1 MKLRTR
7 IALLVGIAVAVTVV
21 AISAATLIG
30 ARREVLRAVDDRLRE
45 RAEIIDSFPGSP
57 PGRGRSSLFGP
68 IGRLE
73 VEIQVID
80 VQGQIVDSTTSAIL
94 PIGQHDLEVAQR
106 LRRANWSTVEVE
118 GVRTRIYTVQ
128 AGRDWA
134 IMLAS
139 DLTQAEQGVRG
150 LTAVIAIVAVV
161 GVGAAAL
168 LGWLGARRVMGP
180 VERLNAAAAEV
191 SRTQRLDQKIP
202 IDRSDELGELAGNFN
217 SMLEALEASREQ
229 QHRLVTDASHE
240 LRTPL
245 TSLRTNV
252 ELMQRAR
259 DLPEAEQLQIM
270 DDVVFELGELTSL
283 VAELVELATD
293 RHEAGDELVVDLAEV
308 VATVVDRH
316 RRRTG
321 VEIDMRLAPS
331 MVRGVPILL
340 ERAVS
345 NLLENAI
352 KFSPAGGQIEV
363 RSSEGQLRVRDWGP
377 GIAREEAEAVFE
389 RFYRSDEA
397 RSEPG
402 SGLGLSIVRHIAESF
417 GGAAWVE
424 APPPDPYGEP
434 SGDPGSSG
442 TVAVLEFPVVS

>member
-7 IALLVGIAVAVTVV
+7 IALLVGIVVAVTVV

-45 RAEIIDSFPGSP
+45 RADIIDSFPGSP
-57 PGRGRSSLFGP
+57 PGRSRSSLFGP

-94 PIGQHDLEVAQR
+94 PIGQNDLEVAQR
-106 LRRANWSTVEVE
+106 LRRANWSTVDVE
-118 GVRTRIYTVQ
+118 AVRTRIYTVP
-128 AGRDWA
+128 AGRAWA

-150 LTAVIAIVAVV
+150 LTAVIAIVAIV

-202 IDRSDELGELAGNFN
+202 VDRSDELGELAGNFN

-259 DLPEAEQLQIM
+259 DLPEDEQLQIM

-283 VAELVELATD
+283 AAELVELATD
-293 RHEAGDELVVDLAEV
+293 RHETGDELVVDLAEV

-321 VEIDMRLAPS
+321 VEIDMQLAPS
-331 MVRGVPILL
+331 MVKGVPILL

-352 KFSPAGGQIEV
+352 KFSSAGGRIEV
-363 RSSEGQLRVRDWGP
+363 RSSDGGVRVRDWGP
-377 GIAREEAEAVFE
+377 GIAPEEAEAVFE
-389 RFYRSDEA
+389 RFYRTDEA

-402 SGLGLSIVRHIAESF
+402 SGLGLSIVRHITESF

-424 APPPDPYGEP
+424 APPPDPDGE
-434 SGDPGSSG
+434 SSTAPGSGG

>member
-1 MKLRTR
+1 VKLRTR
-7 IALLVGIAVAVTVV
+7 IALLVGIVVAVTVV

-45 RAEIIDSFPGSP
+45 RADIIDSFPGSP
-57 PGRGRSSLFGP
+57 PGRSRSSLFGP

-94 PIGQHDLEVAQR
+94 PIGQNDLEVAQR
-106 LRRANWSTVEVE
+106 LRRANWSTVDVE
-118 GVRTRIYTVQ
+118 AVRTRIYTVP
-128 AGRDWA
+128 AGRAWA

-150 LTAVIAIVAVV
+150 LTAVIAIVAIV

-202 IDRSDELGELAGNFN
+202 VDRSDELGELAGNFN

-259 DLPEAEQLQIM
+259 DLPEDEQLQIM

-283 VAELVELATD
+283 AAELVELATD
-293 RHEAGDELVVDLAEV
+293 RHETGDELVVDLAEV

-321 VEIDMRLAPS
+321 VEIDMQLAPS
-331 MVRGVPILL
+331 MVKGVPILL

-352 KFSPAGGQIEV
+352 KFSSAGGRIEV
-363 RSSEGQLRVRDWGP
+363 RSSDGGVRVRDWGP
-377 GIAREEAEAVFE
+377 GIAPEEAEAVFE
-389 RFYRSDEA
+389 RFYRTDEA

-402 SGLGLSIVRHIAESF
+402 SGLGLSIVRHITESF

-424 APPPDPYGEP
+424 APPPDPDGE
-434 SGDPGSSG
+434 SSTAPGSGG

>member
-1 MKLRTR
+1 
-7 IALLVGIAVAVTVV
+7 
-21 AISAATLIG
+21 
-30 ARREVLRAVDDRLRE
+30 
-45 RAEIIDSFPGSP
+45 
-57 PGRGRSSLFGP
+57 
-68 IGRLE
+68 
-73 VEIQVID
+73 
-80 VQGQIVDSTTSAIL
+80 
-94 PIGQHDLEVAQR
+94 
-106 LRRANWSTVEVE
+106 
-118 GVRTRIYTVQ
+118 
-128 AGRDWA
+128 
-134 IMLAS
+134 MLAS

-150 LTAVIAIVAVV
+150 LTAVIAIVAIV

-202 IDRSDELGELAGNFN
+202 VDRSDELGELAGNFN

-259 DLPEAEQLQIM
+259 DLPEDEQLQIM

-283 VAELVELATD
+283 AAELVELATD
-293 RHEAGDELVVDLAEV
+293 RHETGDELVVDLAEV

-321 VEIDMRLAPS
+321 VEIDMQLAPS
-331 MVRGVPILL
+331 MVKGVPILS

-352 KFSPAGGQIEV
+352 KFSSAGGRIEV
-363 RSSEGQLRVRDWGP
+363 RSSDGGVRVRDWGP
-377 GIAREEAEAVFE
+377 GIAPEEAEAVFE
-389 RFYRSDEA
+389 RFYRTDEA

-402 SGLGLSIVRHIAESF
+402 SGLGLSIVRHITESF

-424 APPPDPYGEP
+424 APPPDPDGE
-434 SGDPGSSG
+434 SSTAPGSGG

>member
-7 IALLVGIAVAVTVV
+7 IALLVGIVVAVTVV

-45 RAEIIDSFPGSP
+45 RADIIDSFPGSP
-57 PGRGRSSLFGP
+57 PGRSRSSLFGP

-94 PIGQHDLEVAQR
+94 PIGQNDLEVAQR
-106 LRRANWSTVEVE
+106 LRRANWSTVDVE
-118 GVRTRIYTVQ
+118 GVRTRIYTVP
-128 AGRDWA
+128 AGRAWA

-150 LTAVIAIVAVV
+150 LTAVIAIVAIV

-202 IDRSDELGELAGNFN
+202 VDRSDELGELAGNFN

-259 DLPEAEQLQIM
+259 DLPEDEQLQIM

-283 VAELVELATD
+283 AAELVELATD
-293 RHEAGDELVVDLAEV
+293 RHETGDELVVDLAEV

-321 VEIDMRLAPS
+321 VEIDMQLAPS
-331 MVRGVPILL
+331 MVKGVPILL

-352 KFSPAGGQIEV
+352 KFSSADGRIEV
-363 RSSEGQLRVRDWGP
+363 RSSDGGVRVRDWGP
-377 GIAREEAEAVFE
+377 GIAPEEAEAVFE
-389 RFYRSDEA
+389 RFYRTDEA

-402 SGLGLSIVRHIAESF
+402 SGLGLSIVRHITESF

-424 APPPDPYGEP
+424 APPPDPDGEP
-434 SGDPGSSG
+434 STAPGSGG